1 MRNQKYG
8 VETRAVDFA
17 RLHANLCLA
26 ADGTIKMPEPEKILR
41 MRTVLDRTG
50 LSRSTIY
57 RKMGEG
63 TFPRQVEISEHCR
76 GWRESAINRWI
87 ADPAAY
93 RETIGT
99 EPSPGNAVH
108 PKTHLLA

>member
-1 MRNQKYG
+1 
-8 VETRAVDFA
+8 
-17 RLHANLCLA
+17 
-26 ADGTIKMPEPEKILR
+26 MPEPEKILR

-57 RKMGEG
+57 RKMREG

-87 ADPAAY
+87 TDPAAY

-99 EPSPGNAVH
+99 EPLSANANR
-108 PKTHLLA
+108 PRPRLLA

>member
-1 MRNQKYG
+1 
-8 VETRAVDFA
+8 
-17 RLHANLCLA
+17 
-26 ADGTIKMPEPEKILR
+26 MPEPEKILR

-57 RKMGEG
+57 RKVREG

-93 RETIGT
+93 RENIAA
-99 EPSPGNAVH
+99 EPLPASVVLTRPR
-108 PKTHLLA
+108 LLA

>member
-1 MRNQKYG
+1 
-8 VETRAVDFA
+8 
-17 RLHANLCLA
+17 
-26 ADGTIKMPEPEKILR
+26 MPEPEKILR

-57 RKMGEG
+57 RKMRDG

-76 GWRESAINRWI
+76 GWRESAINRWM

-93 RETIGT
+93 REAVGP
-99 EPSPGNAVH
+99 EPFSANAPH
-108 PKTHLLA
+108 PKARLLA

>member
-1 MRNQKYG
+1 M
-8 VETRAVDFA
+8 DA
-17 RLHANLCLA
+17 RQSIATN
-26 ADGTIKMPEPEKILR
+26 DWIVQMPEPEKILR

-57 RKMGEG
+57 RKMREG

-76 GWRESAINRWI
+76 GWRESAINRWM

-93 RETIGT
+93 RENIGT
-99 EPSPGNAVH
+99 EPLPASAVH
-108 PKTHLLA
+108 TRPRLHA

>member
-1 MRNQKYG
+1 M
-8 VETRAVDFA
+8 A
-17 RLHANLCLA
+17 
-26 ADGTIKMPEPEKILR
+26 EPEKILR

-57 RKMGEG
+57 RKMREG

-76 GWRESAINRWI
+76 GWRESAINRWM

-93 RETIGT
+93 RENVSA
-99 EPSPGNAVH
+99 EPLPASAVLAR
-108 PKTHLLA
+108 PRLLA